1 MAAVLIVLIV
11 FIGVGAAIWTAPR
24 VDDDLDDAT
33 QAQNRPD
40 Q

>member
-11 FIGVGAAIWTAPR
+11 FTAVTAAILAAPR
-24 VDDDLDDAT
+24 IDDHLDDAT
-33 QAQNRPD
+33 HAQNRPD